1 MKKSW
6 LPICCRRAERLLCL
20 GCQPKLKRLADKRSP
35 FQMNPQNPYTHGVH
49 RTAPRANPP
58 GARSSRPGAFRARST
73 AVGAGGGRTAQ
84 GQNHF
89 REDTEFVHE
98 RTDAACVPGRRGQ
111 DSETHEEERVSRPPC
126 PRRHQ
131 RSVQPLYA
139 HVIQRP
145 RRGPMSR
152 ARPVPPEC
160 GLLPRHPT
168 PPTQPMPGSGAERP
182 GLVVVF
188 RRVT

>member
-1 MKKSW
+1 M
-6 LPICCRRAERLLCL
+6 PTQTQTTRRQKVTLSNEPPESIHTRGAQNRPQS
-20 GCQPKLKRLADKRSP
+20 QPP
-35 FQMNPQNPYTHGVH
+35 
-49 RTAPRANPP
+49 
-58 GARSSRPGAFRARST
+58 RST
-73 AVGAGGGRTAQ
+73 KQQTRCVSCSFHSSGGGGGRTAQ

-98 RTDAACVPGRRGQ
+98 RTDAARVPGRRGQ

-152 ARPVPPEC
+152 AR
-160 GLLPRHPT
+160 GLCPLSVASSPGTRHPQRS
-168 PPTQPMPGSGAERP
+168 PCQAQVQSALGW
-182 GLVVVF
+182 L
-188 RRVT
+188 